1 MNYKFLPAAE
11 QDLIDAVVYY
21 ESCEHSLGIDFVIEV
36 DKTISRII
44 EYPTAWTT
52 ISYDFRRCLLDNFPY
67 GIIYSIEDNF
77 ILIISIMNLHRHPEY
92 WKNRK

>member
-44 EYPTAWTT
+44 EYPTAWTPL
-52 ISYDFRRCLLDNFPY
+52 SNDCRR
-67 GIIYSIEDNF
+67 
-77 ILIISIMNLHRHPEY
+77 
-92 WKNRK
+92 